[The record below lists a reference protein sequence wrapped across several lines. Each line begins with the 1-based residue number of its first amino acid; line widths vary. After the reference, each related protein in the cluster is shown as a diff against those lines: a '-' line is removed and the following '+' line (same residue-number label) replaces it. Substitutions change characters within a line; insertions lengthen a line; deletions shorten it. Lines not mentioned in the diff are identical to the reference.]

1 VLEPCN
7 AKVLRTVLRG
17 LGASNRAWLLGGC
30 VASWG
35 QDHLAGNGADFLLV
49 LNSRT
54 REEPMHE
61 AKQMTT
67 GQPVVQLHT
76 RPVAFPPPRESAA
89 SQYRVGP
96 IRFESGCVLVFHGD
110 VFWCSSRM
118 NGKRSSPVLRGLGG
132 SNGARLLDHLPASF
146 LLTRFRRY
154 PLEHHQ
160 CEIVGEQ
167 GCFPKVADRR
177 INRFD

>member
-1 VLEPCN
+1 
-7 AKVLRTVLRG
+7 
-17 LGASNRAWLLGGC
+17 
-30 VASWG
+30 
-35 QDHLAGNGADFLLV
+35 
-49 LNSRT
+49 
-54 REEPMHE
+54 MHE

-96 IRFESGCVLVFHGD
+96 IRFESGCVLVFHGG
-110 VFWCSSRM
+110 VFGCSSRM
-118 NGKRSSPVLRGLGG
+118 NEKPSSPVLCGLGV